1 MSRAMSLANQRDFH
15 EQFSRLLEELGIGV
29 FTVDRER
36 RITSFNQTVERLTG
50 FKEGEVLGKQCY
62 EVFFNDLCQGECAV
76 HNVVESRGT
85 SLSFDMEIRDQNGT
99 RRRITKIVSPLVNSQ
114 GEASGCV
121 EIFQDHS
128 AYRDLLERI
137 RYDEDRLKLILDNLD
152 LGVFT
157 VNRSG
162 HITSFNSMAET
173 VTGYRRQEI
182 VGQHHE
188 KLMVCH
194 RPGSS
199 CLLAESIKTGTTL
212 ANRTI
217 QLVSKDGRELP
228 IRASCM
234 ALRNESGQIIGGL
247 ATFQDLSL
255 IQHLNRAISD
265 KYTFA
270 DMIGKDG
277 SMQQIFEILPVVAA
291 SDANVLIEGST
302 GTGKDL
308 LAKIIHNS
316 SSRKNKAFVKVN
328 CAAMPDNLL
337 ESEMFGYV
345 KGAFTGAHR
354 DKSGRFQEADG
365 GTIFLDEIGDLPL
378 SLQAKLLRVLEDKEF
393 YPLGSQK
400 LHRVDV
406 RIIAAT
412 NQGLKNLVQQRL
424 FREDLYYR
432 LNVMRLELP
441 PLKRRRGDVP
451 LLIRRFLNQYNLSR
465 STAVTTIAEDALEL
479 LLNYDYPGNVRE
491 LENIIEHACIL
502 CQGETIERRHLPVYI
517 QTKTCPADDTPPAR
531 TIGLESQQEWE
542 RRRLLQALEEHRWNR
557 QKVAKALG
565 MERTTL
571 WRKLKKYHLTS

>member
-1 MSRAMSLANQRDFH
+1 MSHVASITAQRDFH

-29 FTVDRER
+29 FTVDKER

-50 FKEGEVLGKQCY
+50 FKEEEVLGKQCY
-62 EVFFNDLCQGECAV
+62 EVLLSDLCQGECAF
-76 HNVVESRGT
+76 HRVVQATGT
-85 SLSFDMEIRDQNGT
+85 SLSVDMEIRDQNGNV
-99 RRRITKIVSPLVNSQ
+99 RRITKIVSPLVNAQ
-114 GEASGCV
+114 GEVSGCV

-137 RYDEDRLKLILDNLD
+137 GYDEDQLKLILDNLD

-188 KLMVCH
+188 KLMTCH
-194 RPGSS
+194 RQGAS
-199 CLLAESIKTGTTL
+199 CLLAESIKTGMTL

-217 QLVSKDGRELP
+217 QLVGKDGRELP

-247 ATFQDLSL
+247 ATFQDLSV
-255 IQHLNRAISD
+255 IQHLDRAISD

-316 SSRKNKAFVKVN
+316 SPRKKRAFVKVN

-354 DKSGRFQEADG
+354 DKPGRFQEADG

-412 NQGLKNLVQQRL
+412 NQGLKNLVQQKL

-441 PLKRRRGDVP
+441 PLKRRRGDIP
-451 LLIRRFLNQYNLSR
+451 LLIRRFLKQY
-465 STAVTTIAEDALEL
+465 TAARGTGILKISQEALDV
-479 LLNYDYPGNVRE
+479 LLNYPYPGNIRE

-502 CQGETIERRHLPVYI
+502 CQGEAIERRHLPVYI
-517 QTKTCPADDTPPAR
+517 QTKASRQDDIPSAPGTV
-531 TIGLESQQEWE
+531 LEGQQEWE
-542 RRRLLQALEEHRWNR
+542 RHRLLQALEECHWNR
-557 QKVAKALG
+557 RQAAKALG
-565 MERTTL
+565 IDRTTL
-571 WRKLKKYHLTS
+571 WRKLKKHRLTS

>member
-1 MSRAMSLANQRDFH
+1 MSQAVSITAQRDFH
-15 EQFSRLLEELGIGV
+15 EQFSRLLEELGVGV

-50 FKEGEVLGKQCY
+50 FKEEEVLGKQCY
-62 EVFFNDLCQGECAV
+62 EVFLNDLCQGECSL
-76 HNVVESRGT
+76 HSVVQTRGT
-85 SLSFDMEIRDQNGT
+85 SLSVDMEIRDQNGAL
-99 RRRITKIVSPLVNSQ
+99 RRITKIVSPLFGAQ
-114 GEASGCV
+114 GEVSGCV

-137 RYDEDRLKLILDNLD
+137 RYDEYQLKLILDNLD

-199 CLLAESIKTGTTL
+199 CLLTESITTGTTL
-212 ANRTI
+212 ANRTV

-234 ALRNESGQIIGGL
+234 ALRNDSGQIIGGL

-265 KYTFA
+265 KYIFA

-277 SMQQIFEILPVVAA
+277 AMQQIFEILPVVAA

-308 LAKIIHNS
+308 LAKIIHNA
-316 SSRKNKAFVKVN
+316 SSRKNRAFVKVN

-365 GTIFLDEIGDLPL
+365 GSIFLDEIGDLPL

-400 LHRVDV
+400 LRRVDV

-412 NQGLKNLVQQRL
+412 NQGLNNLVQQKL

-451 LLIRRFLNQYNLSR
+451 LLIRRFLNQYNLTR
-465 STAVTTIAEDALEL
+465 RTAVTTIAEDALDL

-502 CQGETIERRHLPVYI
+502 CQGEAIERRHLPVYI
-517 QTKTCPADDTPPAR
+517 QANTCPEKDNDAAR
-531 TIGLESQQEWE
+531 TPGLESQQEWE

>member
-1 MSRAMSLANQRDFH
+1 MSHVASITAQRDFH

-29 FTVDRER
+29 FTVDKER

-50 FKEGEVLGKQCY
+50 FREEEVLGKQCY
-62 EVFFNDLCQGECAV
+62 EVFLNDLCQGECAF
-76 HNVVESRGT
+76 HRVVQARGT
-85 SLSFDMEIRDQNGT
+85 SLSVDMEIRDQNDNVH
-99 RRRITKIVSPLVNSQ
+99 RITKIVSPLVNAQ
-114 GEASGCV
+114 GEVSGCV

-137 RYDEDRLKLILDNLD
+137 RYDEDQLKLILDNLD

-188 KLMVCH
+188 KLMTC
-194 RPGSS
+194 RRQGSS

-217 QLVSKDGRELP
+217 QLVGKDGRELP

-234 ALRNESGQIIGGL
+234 ALRNETGQIIGGL

-255 IQHLNRAISD
+255 IQHLDRAISD

-270 DMIGKDG
+270 DMIGRDG

-316 SSRKNKAFVKVN
+316 SPRKKRSFVKVN

-345 KGAFTGAHR
+345 KGAFTGANR
-354 DKSGRFQEADG
+354 DKPGRFQEADG

-412 NQGLKNLVQQRL
+412 NQGLKNLVQQKL

-441 PLKRRRGDVP
+441 SLKRRRGDIP
-451 LLIRRFLNQYNLSR
+451 LLIRRFLNQYNVARGTGILKISQ
-465 STAVTTIAEDALEL
+465 DALDV
-479 LLNYDYPGNVRE
+479 LLNYHYPGNIRE
-491 LENIIEHACIL
+491 LGNIIEHACIL
-502 CQGETIERRHLPVYI
+502 CQGEAIERQHLPVYM
-517 QTKTCPADDTPPAR
+517 QTKASSQDDVSSAPATVVE
-531 TIGLESQQEWE
+531 GGQEWE
-542 RRRLLQALEEHRWNR
+542 RHRLLQALEEYHWNR
-557 QKVAKALG
+557 QQTAKALG
-565 MERTTL
+565 IDRTTL
-571 WRKLKKYHLTS
+571 WRKLKKHRLAS